1 MKMTK
6 LHATPHSLDDYLAKW
21 EKPLDRFGNFV
32 EEFKIQFIS
41 GDDAELFEAFAINQ
55 ANLNI
60 SFDKLS
66 FCMTL
71 KRLAFTIWLVRLFMT
86 FSKH

>member
-32 EEFKIQFIS
+32 EEFEIQFID
-41 GDDAELFEAFAINQ
+41 GDYAELFEECGINQ
-55 ANLNI
+55 ANL
-60 SFDKLS
+60 
-66 FCMTL
+66 M
-71 KRLAFTIWLVRLFMT
+71 
-86 FSKH
+86 